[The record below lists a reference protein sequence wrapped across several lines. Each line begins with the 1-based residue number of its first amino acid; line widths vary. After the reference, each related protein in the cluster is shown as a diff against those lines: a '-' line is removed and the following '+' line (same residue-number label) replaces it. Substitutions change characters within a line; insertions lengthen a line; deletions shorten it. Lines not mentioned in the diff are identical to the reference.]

1 MKVVHLCNLPVPKE
15 HPDYEKVACHPG
27 RWVLNLAIAQRTH
40 TGIEPELVVQIPG
53 AARDYTKVI
62 EGIPVH
68 FLAAPN
74 RFRAATLFYFDARRL
89 AAGVLALRPDVV
101 HAHGTEDAYA
111 LAALRTKAPCVV
123 TFQGVFRLMNRLL
136 PPSALSRAHVQEF
149 CEGIAVRRL
158 RYAIVKSAYGRSA
171 ISAEFP
177 HLQLFSIPNTYIPP
191 QVKPVFDK
199 PNRDVVFAGTIV
211 PRKGVH
217 TLAAAIAGIAARQPD
232 MRLILFGNP
241 HTESEYGAAQ
251 VARLREILGDR
262 LLVRGLVS
270 NADLTRGMA
279 DARVLVA
286 PSIEEMFG
294 NQVIEALLLGTHVIV
309 TDGTPMAENVRR
321 FGNGDIV
328 PQNDPQRLADAIEMV
343 LQADKFPDAEAALSR
358 IENYM
363 GPKVVADQHYQA
375 YQEVIGGWN

>member
-15 HPDYEKVACHPG
+15 HPDYEKVSCHPG
-27 RWVLNLAIAQRTH
+27 RWVLNLAIAQSAH
-40 TGIEPELVVQIPG
+40 ADIQPELIVQIPG

-68 FLAAPN
+68 FLAAPD
-74 RFRAATLFYFDARRL
+74 RLRAATLFYFDTRRIAAR
-89 AAGVLALRPDVV
+89 ALALSPDLV

-111 LAALRTKAPCVV
+111 LTAVRTKKPSVV

-136 PPSALSRAHVQEF
+136 PPPIVSRARVQEF
-149 CEGIAVRRL
+149 CEGIAARRL
-158 RYAIVKSAYGRSA
+158 RFAIVKSEYGRSA

-177 HLQLFSIPNTYIPP
+177 HLKLFSIPNTYIPP
-191 QVKPVFDK
+191 IVKPVFDK
-199 PNRDVVFAGTIV
+199 RNHDVVFAGTIV

-217 TLAAAIAGIAARQPD
+217 TLAAAIAGIAARQTD
-232 MRLILFGNP
+232 MRLILFGN
-241 HTESEYGAAQ
+241 TCAESEYGAAQ

-262 LLVRGLVS
+262 LIVRGLAPE
-270 NADLTRGMA
+270 ADLARGMA

-343 LQADKFPDAEAALSR
+343 LNADRFPAAEATISR

-363 GPKVVADQHYQA
+363 GPKVVAEQHYEA
-375 YQEVIGGWN
+375 YKEVIGGWN